1 MSGNILGKNK
11 DLSALPD
18 RKPSQIDRGSGNL
31 KRIQDGNLCVA
42 GEIRT
47 VEGENLPHAVHSHRR
62 NQPRV
67 MYVLAQD
74 AVSNHK
80 PLPLLVN
87 GQFG

>member
-1 MSGNILGKNK
+1 
-11 DLSALPD
+11 
-18 RKPSQIDRGSGNL
+18 
-31 KRIQDGNLCVA
+31 
-42 GEIRT
+42 
-47 VEGENLPHAVHSHRR
+47 
-62 NQPRV
+62 